1 MLYYDEVLFIS
12 ENMDPIKMEPVSDDE
27 ENASAQYCER
37 NIIYIKQEYI
47 SEELPFSSNSPENV
61 S

>member
-1 MLYYDEVLFIS
+1 MFIS
-12 ENMDPIKMEPVSDDE
+12 ENMDPIKVEPVSDDE
-27 ENASAQYCER
+27 ECASAQYCES
-37 NIIYIKQEYI
+37 NTIYIKQEYI

>member
-1 MLYYDEVLFIS
+1 
-12 ENMDPIKMEPVSDDE
+12 MDPIKTEPASDDE
-27 ENASAQYCER
+27 ESASAHYCKR

-61 S
+61 SWRCS